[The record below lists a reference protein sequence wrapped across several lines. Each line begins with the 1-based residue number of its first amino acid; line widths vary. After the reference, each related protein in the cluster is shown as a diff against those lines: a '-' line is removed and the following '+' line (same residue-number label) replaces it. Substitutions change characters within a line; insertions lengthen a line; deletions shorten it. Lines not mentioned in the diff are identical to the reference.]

1 MSNGPEGMGG
11 ADIFSEGVQSVKEF
25 GRTWAWRGGVVG
37 DSTGKMAGG
46 LCHVGF
52 TQASGGRSPRWPRPP
67 PETQ

>member
-52 TQASGGRSPRWPRPP
+52 T
-67 PETQ
+67 